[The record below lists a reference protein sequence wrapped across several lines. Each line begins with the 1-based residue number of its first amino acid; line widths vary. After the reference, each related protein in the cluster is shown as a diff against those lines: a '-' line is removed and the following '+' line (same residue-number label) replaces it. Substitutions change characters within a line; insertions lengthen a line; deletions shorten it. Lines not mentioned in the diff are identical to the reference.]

1 MSVCNT
7 AQKSLFWAS
16 SCVPGFEYVPRLA
29 CSKTISSICQSGW
42 KEIRNAFLVICW
54 GRLQRENWRSFP
66 DVNNQDYGRSSFN
79 QNVGLEFSTTS
90 SNEWN
95 SISKNFKKRTSRGIR
110 KFLQTFY
117 QQFSFHSTFLPKF
130 LEFSVQWFASWK
142 FNSFQ
147 NSGISSGK
155 FPYHFAFS
163 KHSKVLVE
171 WKALCISDAGS
182 AGTYSL
188 TKTQTSKIVIWTI
201 TFNCLYCLKVLF
213 TPWSH
218 GSFCDHEL
226 SQICVPWNGHK
237 ACEGENRK
245 QTRLRNVTLH
255 RQLL

>member
-1 MSVCNT
+1 MEQHFQKFPRRGCREVYPNFCILPFNFSPKISRIFSSMVCI
-7 AQKSLFWAS
+7 L
-16 SCVPGFEYVPRLA
+16 
-29 CSKTISSICQSGW
+29 
-42 KEIRNAFLVICW
+42 EI
-54 GRLQRENWRSFP
+54 
-66 DVNNQDYGRSSFN
+66 
-79 QNVGLEFSTTS
+79 
-90 SNEWN
+90 
-95 SISKNFKKRTSRGIR
+95 
-110 KFLQTFY
+110 
-117 QQFSFHSTFLPKF
+117 QQFP
-130 LEFSVQWFASWK
+130 EFWNLFQEISVPFA
-142 FNSFQ
+142 
-147 NSGISSGK
+147 
-155 FPYHFAFS
+155 AFS

-171 WKALCISDAGS
+171 WKALYISDAGN

>member
-1 MSVCNT
+1 MGALHSTKMSAWNFRQLPVTNGT
-7 AQKSLFWAS
+7 AFPK
-16 SCVPGFEYVPRLA
+16 
-29 CSKTISSICQSGW
+29 IS
-42 KEIRNAFLVICW
+42 
-54 GRLQRENWRSFP
+54 
-66 DVNNQDYGRSSFN
+66 
-79 QNVGLEFSTTS
+79 
-90 SNEWN
+90 
-95 SISKNFKKRTSRGIR
+95 KKRTSRGIP
-110 KFLQTFY
+110 KFLQTLY

-130 LEFSVQWFASWK
+130 LEFSVQWFAFWK

-147 NSGISSGK
+147 NSGIFSGK
-155 FPYHFAFS
+155 FLYHFAFS

-171 WKALCISDAGS
+171 WKALYISDAGN

-188 TKTQTSKIVIWTI
+188 PKTQTSKIVIWTI